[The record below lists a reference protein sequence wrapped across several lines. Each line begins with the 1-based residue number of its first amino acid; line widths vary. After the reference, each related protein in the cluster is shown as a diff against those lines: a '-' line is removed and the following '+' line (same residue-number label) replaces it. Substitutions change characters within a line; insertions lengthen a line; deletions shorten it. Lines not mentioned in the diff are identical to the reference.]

1 MATKATAE
9 SAESNSIETTESP
22 QTLGDF
28 INHAADEYAEKMEIS
43 EEIARE
49 KAQEAIE
56 DNGIIQKLANDNRAQ
71 AGGMMDKGVDLAVG
85 VLVVGLLTAYL
96 LPIALDELNAV
107 DTTSWGNA
115 EAELFG
121 LLGLFFVLAIL
132 LFVVNKAKSA

>member
-9 SAESNSIETTESP
+9 TADAQNTQSTNSP
-22 QTLGDF
+22 KTLG
-28 INHAADEYAEKMEIS
+28 EYADHAG
-43 EEIARE
+43 EEIAEQYGVNTEIAQE
-49 KAQEAIE
+49 KARDIVES
-56 DNGIIQKLANDNRAQ
+56 NKIIQKLTNDNRAQ

-115 EAELFG
+115 ESELFG

>member
-1 MATKATAE
+1 MAIKATAE
-9 SAESNSIETTESP
+9 TDEAQTTETPSSP
-22 QTLGDF
+22 QTLGEYVD
-28 INHAADEYAEKMEIS
+28 HAADEYAEKMEIS
-43 EEIARE
+43 EEVARDKARE
-49 KAQEAIE
+49 TIE
-56 DNGIIQKLANDNRAQ
+56 NNGVIKKLVNDDRAQ

-115 EAELFG
+115 ESELFG